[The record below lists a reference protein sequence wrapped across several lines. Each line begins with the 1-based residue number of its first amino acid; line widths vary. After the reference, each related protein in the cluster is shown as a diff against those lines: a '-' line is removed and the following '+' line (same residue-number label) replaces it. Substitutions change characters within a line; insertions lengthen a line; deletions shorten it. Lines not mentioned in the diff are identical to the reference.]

1 MKTIN
6 YIRSCLLSRAINRG
20 RHTTTT
26 RRRGSML
33 DASHCMHRT
42 HAQSLTVSSCSAAAR
57 RVSTAVA
64 QGVGADTVIAL
75 YVSPSESLCW
85 TAYACIHV
93 CVSVYVCSD
102 VRAVLLSAYT
112 HTLTITYKRICA
124 NKPTVWNSLRTAII
138 PKISIQVDRNSYR

>member
-1 MKTIN
+1 MP
-6 YIRSCLLSRAINRG
+6 
-20 RHTTTT
+20 
-26 RRRGSML
+26 
-33 DASHCMHRT
+33 SHCMPRT

-112 HTLTITYKRICA
+112 HTHTLTYKRICA
-124 NKPTVWNSLRTAII
+124 NKPTV
-138 PKISIQVDRNSYR
+138 